1 MSPANI
7 LIIFILVIM
16 IFMFI
21 VIIACGKTI
30 DEQCDPKPDDA
41 QHGSNG
47 TSGSGTGSG
56 SGSGSGGSSNS
67 SGKSGSSDTTGGTT
81 DGGSG
86 SASNKTSSETSGTPG
101 TNVEAKTD
109 DTEEIQCRGAGE
121 QECGHNQ
128 TSNINDPIKIPQK
141 FLDFFNT
148 VATSYGLRGD
158 LNDTNWEKVSTSKN
172 TRTQSLSNLD
182 IKIAKYYNSID
193 TTKEDDFM
201 PTTAYENAPWYK
213 DSTGF
218 RNMLTL
224 MQTQLMRAYISKESQ
239 YYQSKDL
246 RNILDFATTQIMSH
260 FPKKI
265 TATPWGDPYL
275 WRVFAV
281 TVPQTLF
288 IWLICRNCKMNS
300 ASDENN
306 IDKPMFTKT
315 LKDVDKIDRLAID
328 IFNKFYAYPKESDC
342 QDDKEKNN
350 SCWIIG
356 MNVPRPT
363 TETFIIAFPW
373 IMGRI
378 FTTMYTQT
386 LLLDDLL
393 VSFKI
398 TAADK
403 ANNAVQPD
411 QIIEIVKPLAG
422 LKFGSAI
429 KSSSQYENI
438 LYQDGTSVYRFHRF
452 DVEIINS
459 LRLSTEM
466 INNLLFE
473 GTLAAE
479 KEHFYR
485 KCVFSKIETP
495 FLQIHPHQYFP
506 YKKNRV
512 SDNSNQGKYGAFVMN
527 ICGLIAMKQKSWSLV
542 YRGQRAAIYSIVH
555 NEDLTWEDSDIQIYS
570 KEIFDKNTSE
580 NVEQVAFPFKTGV
593 VRSDATK
600 DQVMAVRNEASERT
614 LFSDYNVLVSVHL
627 NDNVNHSAVGLGN
640 NFQITTDKTYF
651 LPSANPVVDNNP
663 DIKPVKWSYQT
674 TELILVTNSGMH
686 VCLIIDQYRDVQDTW
701 DNPDKHTYWLGLAH
715 TYNTGIKTQT
725 VKTIKANQSYQL
737 GNMYIYLNDGFKT
750 VEVTSF
756 KDGNDITQYGLRG
769 QVQQNKFISY
779 SIVHTKGDEESSTVV
794 PNELLTKPT
803 MTFSAT
809 DKKLNGRIETFDWIY
824 TCVDNKLYLYDR
836 LSQTLKI
843 GTQVDEV
850 KQLPTRI
857 LVNRGELRQLIG
869 DERLYKYRVRASSD
883 AQAYYNYDEEGDRQN
898 AKTKDVASY
907 DKNNADPEDSTINYQ
922 VTLRDKE
929 AFPNKNLDELTCNQQ
944 LREYDRFSYEVRID
958 DVTEFN

>member
-21 VIIACGKTI
+21 VIVACGKTI
-30 DEQCDPKPDDA
+30 DKQCDPKSDNA
-41 QHGSNG
+41 QQRSNSNTSSNNGS
-47 TSGSGTGSG
+47 SGT
-56 SGSGSGGSSNS
+56 
-67 SGKSGSSDTTGGTT
+67 TE
-81 DGGSG
+81 GGSG
-86 SASNKTSSETSGTPG
+86 NASNKTSSETNGTSGTSSQNVG
-101 TNVEAKTD
+101 TKVEDQMD
-109 DTEEIQCRGAGE
+109 DTEEIQCRGSE
-121 QECGHNQ
+121 ECGHNE

-148 VATSYGLRGD
+148 VATTYGLRGD
-158 LNDTNWEKVSTSKN
+158 LNDSNWEKVSTSKN
-172 TRTQSLSNLD
+172 KRTQSVNNLD
-182 IKIAKYYNSID
+182 IKIAKYYASIN
-193 TTKEDDFM
+193 TTKGDDFM
-201 PTTAYENAPWYK
+201 PTTAYEKAPWYK
-213 DSTGF
+213 DASGF

-246 RNILDFATTQIMSH
+246 RNILDFACTQIMSH
-260 FPKKI
+260 FPKRI
-265 TATPWGDPYL
+265 TQPPWGDWYL

-281 TVPQTLF
+281 TLPQTLY

-300 ASDENN
+300 ESDENN

-328 IFNKFYAYPKESDC
+328 IFNKIYSYPKESDC
-342 QDDKEKNN
+342 QNVKPDDINPD
-350 SCWIIG
+350 SQCWIIG
-356 MNVPRPT
+356 LNTARPT
-363 TETFIIAFPW
+363 TESFIMAFPW

-393 VSFKI
+393 ISFKI

-411 QIIEIVKPLAG
+411 LIIEKVVKPLAR
-422 LKFGSAI
+422 LRFGNTIRST
-429 KSSSQYENI
+429 SWYENM

-452 DVEIINS
+452 DNEIINS

-466 INNLLFE
+466 INKLLFE
-473 GTLAAE
+473 GNLADE

-485 KCVFSKIETP
+485 KCVFSKIESP

-506 YKKNRV
+506 FKKNRV
-512 SDNSNQGKYGAFVMN
+512 SDNYNQGKYGAFVMN
-527 ICGLIAMKQKSWSLV
+527 ISGLIAMKQKSWSLV
-542 YRGQRAAIYSIVH
+542 YRGQRGAIGFIVH
-555 NEDLTWEDSDIQIYS
+555 NEDLSWEDADVQIYS

-593 VRSDATK
+593 IRSDQTK
-600 DQVMAVRNEASERT
+600 DKIMAVRHEGNFERT
-614 LFSDYNVLVSVHL
+614 LFGNVNVLVSVHL

-640 NFQITTDKTYF
+640 NFRISSSQTYF
-651 LPSANPVVDNNP
+651 LPPANPIVEKNP
-663 DIKPVKWSYQT
+663 DIKPVKWWYDV
-674 TELILVTNSGMH
+674 TELILVTNNGMH
-686 VCLIIDQYRDVQDTW
+686 VCLIINRYRDNQDTW
-701 DNPDKHTYWLGLAH
+701 DNPDKHTYWIGLAH

-725 VKTIKANQSYQL
+725 VKTIKANQSYQM
-737 GNMYIYLNDGFKT
+737 GNMYIYLNDGFKS
-750 VEVTSF
+750 VEITSF

-779 SIVHTKGDEESSTVV
+779 SIVHTKGNEESSTVV

-803 MTFSAT
+803 MRYSGEDET
-809 DKKLNGRIETFDWIY
+809 LNGRIETFDWIY
-824 TCVDNKLYLYDR
+824 TCVNNKLYLYDR

-843 GTQVDEV
+843 GLQVDENKV
-850 KQLPTRI
+850 LPTRI

-869 DERLYKYRVRASSD
+869 DERVNKYRVRASSD

-898 AKTKDVASY
+898 AKTKDIASY
-907 DKNNADPEDSTINYQ
+907 DKNNADPEDASINYQ

-944 LREYDRFSYEVRID
+944 LREFDRFSYEVRID
-958 DVTEFN
+958 DVTDFN

>member
-21 VIIACGKTI
+21 VIIACGKTVA
-30 DEQCDPKPDDA
+30 EQCDPKPPKPG
-41 QHGSNG
+41 GSN
-47 TSGSGTGSG
+47 SGGSG
-56 SGSGSGGSSNS
+56 SSSG
-67 SGKSGSSDTTGGTT
+67 SGKSG
-81 DGGSG
+81 GSG
-86 SASNKTSSETSGTPG
+86 GFSTASATTQDDAGASTTQSQ
-101 TNVEAKTD
+101 TD
-109 DTEEIQCRGAGE
+109 DAEEIQCRNGE

-128 TSNINDPIKIPQK
+128 TSNINEPIKIPQK
-141 FLDFFNT
+141 FLDFFNS

-172 TRTQSLSNLD
+172 ARTQSLNNLD

-193 TTKEDDFM
+193 TTKGDDFM
-201 PTTAYENAPWYK
+201 PTTAYENSPWYK
-213 DSTGF
+213 DSAGF

-246 RNILDFATTQIMSH
+246 RNILDFACTQIMSH
-260 FPKKI
+260 FPKRI
-265 TATPWGDPYL
+265 TSTPWGDVYL
-275 WRVFAV
+275 WHVFAV

-288 IWLICRNCKMNS
+288 IWLICRNCKMNI

-306 IDKPMFTKT
+306 IDQPMFTKT
-315 LKDVDKIDRLAID
+315 LRDVDKIDRIAID
-328 IFNKFYAYPKESDC
+328 IFNKFFAYPTESDC
-342 QDDKEKNN
+342 RQTRQLDISN
-350 SCWIIG
+350 CWIIG
-356 MNVPRPT
+356 LNVPRPT
-363 TETFIIAFPW
+363 TESFIMAFPW

-378 FTTMYTQT
+378 LTTMYTQT

-403 ANNAVQPD
+403 ANNAVKPD

-422 LKFGSAI
+422 MKFENKLTTERRDSL
-429 KSSSQYENI
+429 YEN
-438 LYQDGTSVYRFHRF
+438 LVYQDGTSTYRFQRF
-452 DVEIINS
+452 DIEIINS

-473 GTLAAE
+473 GKVASE

-485 KCVFSKIETP
+485 KCVFSKVETP

-506 YKKNRV
+506 FKKNRV

-527 ICGLIAMKQKSWSLV
+527 ISGLIAMKQKSWSLV
-542 YRGQRAAIYSIVH
+542 YRGQRSAIYSIVH
-555 NEDLTWEDSDIQIYS
+555 NEDMSWEDSDIQIYS

-593 VRSDATK
+593 IRSDATK
-600 DQVMAVRNEASERT
+600 DKIMAVRYAGKERT
-614 LFSDYNVLVSVHL
+614 LYSEYTVLVSVHL

-640 NFQITTDKTYF
+640 SFKIDTSSTYF
-651 LPSANPVVDNNP
+651 LSPSNPVVENNP
-663 DIKPVKWSYQT
+663 DRVRWWYDV
-674 TELILVTNSGMH
+674 TELILVTNNGMH
-686 VCLIIDQYRDVQDTW
+686 VCLIINDYKDVQDTW
-701 DNPDKHTYWLGLAH
+701 DSPNKHTYWLGLAH

-725 VKTIKANQSYQL
+725 VKTIKENQSYQL
-737 GNMYIYLNDGFKT
+737 GNMYIYLNSGFKS
-750 VEVTSF
+750 VEVSSF
-756 KDGNDITQYGLRG
+756 KDGKDITQYGLRG
-769 QVQQNKFISY
+769 QVEIGKFTSY
-779 SIVHTKGDEESSTVV
+779 SIVHTKGNEESSTVV

-803 MTFSAT
+803 MTYT

-843 GTQVDEV
+843 GTQVAEE

>member
-21 VIIACGKTI
+21 VIIACGKTVA
-30 DEQCDPKPDDA
+30 EQCDPKPPKPG
-41 QHGSNG
+41 GSN
-47 TSGSGTGSG
+47 SGGSG
-56 SGSGSGGSSNS
+56 SSSG
-67 SGKSGSSDTTGGTT
+67 SGKSG
-81 DGGSG
+81 GSG
-86 SASNKTSSETSGTPG
+86 GFSTASTTTQDAGASATTHDDAGAPTTQDAGTG
-101 TNVEAKTD
+101 VEDA
-109 DTEEIQCRGAGE
+109 EEIQCRNGE

-172 TRTQSLSNLD
+172 ARTQSLNNLD

-193 TTKEDDFM
+193 TTKGDDFM
-201 PTTAYENAPWYK
+201 PTTAYENSPWYK
-213 DSTGF
+213 DSAGF

-224 MQTQLMRAYISKESQ
+224 IQTQLIRAYISKESQ

-246 RNILDFATTQIMSH
+246 RNILDFACTQIMSH
-260 FPKKI
+260 FPKRI
-265 TATPWGDPYL
+265 TTTPWGDVYL

-328 IFNKFYAYPKESDC
+328 IFNKFYAYPNASDC
-342 QDDKEKNN
+342 QNQKPDN
-350 SCWIIG
+350 SKCWIIG
-356 MNVPRPT
+356 LDVARPT
-363 TETFIIAFPW
+363 TESFIMAFPW

-422 LKFGSAI
+422 MKFENI
-429 KSSSQYENI
+429 LKSSRSNSLYENI
-438 LYQDGTSVYRFHRF
+438 VYQDGTSTYRFHRF
-452 DVEIINS
+452 DIEIINS
-459 LRLSTEM
+459 LRLSTDM

-473 GTLAAE
+473 GKSASE

-485 KCVFSKIETP
+485 KCVFSKVETP

-527 ICGLIAMKQKSWSLV
+527 ISGLIAMKQKSWSLV
-542 YRGQRAAIYSIVH
+542 YRGQRRTISAGVH
-555 NEDLTWEDSDIQIYS
+555 NEDLTWEDYDIQIYS

-580 NVEQVAFPFKTGV
+580 NVEQVSFPFKTGV
-593 VRSDATK
+593 MRSDITK
-600 DQVMAVRNEASERT
+600 DQVLAVRYDYSERT
-614 LFSDYNVLVSVHL
+614 LPCDYNVLVSVHL

-640 NFQITTDKTYF
+640 NFEVHTSSAYF
-651 LPSANPVVDNNP
+651 VSPSNPIVENNP
-663 DIKPVKWSYQT
+663 GIKPVSWSYDVS
-674 TELILVTNSGMH
+674 ELILVTNNGIH
-686 VCLIIDQYRDVQDTW
+686 VCLIIKQYRDVQETW
-701 DNPDKHTYWLGLAH
+701 DNADKHTYWLGLAH

-725 VKTIKANQSYQL
+725 VKTIKENQSYQF
-737 GNMYIYLNDGFKT
+737 GNMYIYLNDGFKSA
-750 VEVTSF
+750 EVASF

-769 QVQQNKFISY
+769 RVEQKKFISY

-803 MTFSAT
+803 MTYSDT

-824 TCVDNKLYLYDR
+824 TCVNNKLYLYDR

-843 GTQVDEV
+843 GVQVEEE
-850 KQLPTRI
+850 KPLATRV

-869 DERLYKYRVRASSD
+869 DERLYKYRVRASTD

-929 AFPNKNLDELTCNQQ
+929 AFPDKNLDELTCNQQ
-944 LREYDRFSYEVRID
+944 LREYDRFSYEVRVD